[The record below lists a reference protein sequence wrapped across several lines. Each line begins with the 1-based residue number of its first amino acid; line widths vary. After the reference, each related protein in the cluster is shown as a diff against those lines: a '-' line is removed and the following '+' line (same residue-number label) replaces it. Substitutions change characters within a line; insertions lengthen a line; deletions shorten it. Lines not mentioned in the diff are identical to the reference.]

1 MLLEEA
7 KKQWAKKSKRTDRAR
22 EAKAAKDRKELQKEE
37 EAKGSP
43 AGVPTY
49 RFRSF
54 LADSSR
60 EMLERMDNLVDQSRK
75 VSVLWIPI
83 RNCLYQKFIYV
94 SKTIER
100 LTPSYSI

>member
-75 VSVLWIPI
+75 VSVSSSRPI
-83 RNCLYQKFIYV
+83 VCNWQ
-94 SKTIER
+94 
-100 LTPSYSI
+100 PSSSSR